1 MFDRN
6 LDMVY
11 ELNRRKN
18 ISIIGN
24 VITLQI
30 ILRNEILGNNNLFKV
45 TSTWNKVRL
54 IFVLKGLANSSIS
67 KIHGPCSN
75 ANPTSCSLYY
85 EPRHIENRYI
95 FIIHGILRTDT
106 YS

>member
-54 IFVLKGLANSSIS
+54 IFVLKGLAN
-67 KIHGPCSN
+67 
-75 ANPTSCSLYY
+75 
-85 EPRHIENRYI
+85 
-95 FIIHGILRTDT
+95 
-106 YS
+106 

>member
-45 TSTWNKVRL
+45 TST
-54 IFVLKGLANSSIS
+54 
-67 KIHGPCSN
+67 
-75 ANPTSCSLYY
+75 
-85 EPRHIENRYI
+85 
-95 FIIHGILRTDT
+95 
-106 YS
+106 

>member
-1 MFDRN
+1 MRVTPSYIFDRN

-11 ELNRRKN
+11 ELNGREN

-54 IFVLKGLANSSIS
+54 IFVLKGLAN
-67 KIHGPCSN
+67 
-75 ANPTSCSLYY
+75 
-85 EPRHIENRYI
+85 
-95 FIIHGILRTDT
+95 
-106 YS
+106 

>member
-54 IFVLKGLANSSIS
+54 IFVLKWLAN
-67 KIHGPCSN
+67 
-75 ANPTSCSLYY
+75 
-85 EPRHIENRYI
+85 
-95 FIIHGILRTDT
+95 
-106 YS
+106 